1 MEKKS
6 ILDPMPF
13 TVDSFFT
20 TQEQR
25 DEEKK
30 EKVEEISI
38 DLLDE
43 FPNHPFKVLK
53 NEELSK
59 LEESIK
65 DNGVLEPIIVRKK
78 DDRYEIVSGHRRK
91 LASTLVGLKS
101 IPCIVRNMNDDEATI
116 YMVDSNMHRE
126 TILPSEKAR
135 AYKMKLDALVHQG
148 KRNDLTSNQVGG
160 KLETAGLVGQE
171 NGDSQTQVRR
181 YIRLNELIPELLD
194 MVDNKEIAFNPAVE
208 LSYLKKKE
216 QEVLLDTMNYC
227 DATPSH
233 AQAIILK
240 KLSQN
245 GELNDEKIVDLM
257 EQEKPNQIS
266 KIKIREDKIQSVI
279 PKNLRID
286 NYEDFVVKACEYYG
300 RHLIKNRE
308 QER

>member
-1 MEKKS
+1 MEKKN

-135 AYKMKLDALVHQG
+135 AYKMKLDALNHQG
-148 KRNDLTSNQVGG
+148 RTSDQ
-160 KLETAGLVGQE
+160 VGQE

>member
-135 AYKMKLDALVHQG
+135 AYKMKLDALNHQG
-148 KRNDLTSNQVGG
+148 QRNDLTSARVGH
-160 KLETAGLVGQE
+160 KSRDMIAEE
-171 NGDSQTQVRR
+171 NGESREQVRR